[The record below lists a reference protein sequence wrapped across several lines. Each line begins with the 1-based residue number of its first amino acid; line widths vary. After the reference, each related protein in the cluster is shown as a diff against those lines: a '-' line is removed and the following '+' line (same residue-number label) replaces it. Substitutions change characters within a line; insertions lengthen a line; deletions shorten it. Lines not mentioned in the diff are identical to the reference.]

1 MGIEFT
7 NDQKKA
13 IEAKGAVLVAA
24 AAGSGKTAVLTRRV
38 IERVC
43 DKNDPTTIDRLLI
56 VTFTNASAA
65 EMRVRIAAA
74 LDAECAARG
83 NDPYILKQ
91 KLLLKSAKICT
102 IDSFCIDLVRKHFAV
117 LSVSPD
123 FKVAAAAQ
131 ASDLRER
138 AVSDVLLRHFA
149 EPSEDFNRLC
159 TSFNIYKGEN
169 DIKNAV
175 FTCYDFSLCLSRPEH
190 WLNTSV
196 DNYFSDNV
204 NACGFAEAV
213 FEYAETKLK
222 SAEDLTEFIL
232 RESIGT
238 EFEADW
244 QVAFG
249 DTLDRIAEMK
259 SAAESGDW
267 DRLYMYASSFES
279 AKTPRIKKGGNK
291 ELNDL
296 MKDIKQEIKKSIDG
310 IAAKLGG
317 ISAEVLAELHSA
329 GKQVKML
336 VTLVKEFSK
345 RYFELLCSKNLLTFS
360 LVEQLALKLLCDDD
374 GERLVPSEISAEIC
388 KLYDEV
394 LVDEYQDNND
404 LQDSLFNAVSDNG
417 KHLFMVGDV
426 KQSIYGFRNAN
437 PDNFLRHKDNYPL
450 YDGSCEKSKI
460 ILSENFRSREGVC
473 RFVNGIC
480 GALMQKSTCGM
491 DYTDEERLV
500 AKAEYPENSAP
511 AAEIVMT
518 EYASEKKDIADAEAI
533 ADYIVGVMREPP
545 FLRDADNSL
554 RKAEYGDFAILHRS
568 PSKRLP
574 TYIDALKK
582 RGIPVAVGGGDFYGS
597 PEVLTAMS
605 VLRIIDNPTL
615 DIPLLSA
622 MTSAVF
628 GFDFDE
634 VAKIKSAYKGR
645 SLYARVLAAA
655 EHGDRKVGRM
665 LDTLSALRT
674 EAVTLSVSRLIS
686 RMYNVTGF
694 SEMISASENGGL
706 KRQKLMQLIS
716 MAEEFEGWSDGGL
729 SGFIGYFDRSAD
741 EGSSGDKSLPGK
753 SDAVRIMSFHGSKGL
768 QFPVCIIAGVGVDF
782 NDTDLKKPLIVNGK
796 YGIGIDYVED
806 GIKHETI
813 AKNALKLSQLN
824 KNSAEELRLFYV
836 AMTRAEERLMISV
849 ATQNAEKDITDAA
862 KRLGLSA
869 ADSGLVPSDR
879 VVGAAGLKQW
889 LLSAALL
896 QRSGDKIADAASVEP
911 IGFNGDGDFKF
922 TLSHPNDKSEPNGD
936 GCVGETEEY
945 SCSDAVREQLDT
957 RFGYRYPFELEI
969 ATPSK
974 MAVTELVHGD
984 RDSFA
989 FRARPRFM
997 SKSGLT
1003 PAERG
1008 TALHKFMQFA
1018 NYSAAATDVEAEIS
1032 RLYEWEFITEAEAE
1046 SIDRK
1051 ALKMFFESDVYR
1063 RITSADK
1070 VLREY
1075 KFMIRQAISNGSTIV
1090 QGIADCIFFE
1100 GKKAVILDFKT
1111 DNVKALASLAERYA
1125 AQLKI
1130 YKEGVSE
1137 IFGTEQIE
1145 CIIYSMHLSASVEV

>member
-1 MGIEFT
+1 MGIDFT
-7 NDQKKA
+7 NDQIKA
-13 IEAKGAVLVAA
+13 IEAKGTVLVAA

-56 VTFTNASAA
+56 VTFTNASAL
-65 EMRVRIAAA
+65 EMRVRIAKA
-74 LDAECAARG
+74 LDEECAARG

-91 KLLLKSAKICT
+91 KLLLKNAKICT
-102 IDSFCIDLVRKHFAV
+102 IDSFCIDLVRKYFAV

-131 ASDLRER
+131 ASALRER

-159 TSFNIYKGEN
+159 TSFDIYKGEKG
-169 DIKNAV
+169 IKDAI

-190 WLNTSV
+190 WLDSSA
-196 DNYFSDNV
+196 DSYFCENINECS
-204 NACGFAEAV
+204 FAEV
-213 FEYAETKLK
+213 FFVLAKTKLD
-222 SAEDLTEFIL
+222 SAKDLTEFIL
-232 RESIGT
+232 RESVGT
-238 EFEADW
+238 EFEAGW

-249 DTLDRIAEMK
+249 ETLDRIAEMK
-259 SAAESGDW
+259 SAVDSRDW
-267 DRLYMYASSFES
+267 DRLYMYASSFEG
-279 AKTPRIKKGGNK
+279 AKTPRLKKGQNK
-291 ELNDL
+291 DLNEL
-296 MKDIKQEIKKSIDG
+296 MKDTKGDIKKAVDE
-310 IAAKLGG
+310 IADKLGG
-317 ISAEVLAELHSA
+317 SSSEVLAELHSA

-336 VTLVKEFSK
+336 VSLVKEFSEH
-345 RYFELLCSKNLLTFS
+345 YFELLCSKNLLTFP
-360 LVEQLALKLLCDDD
+360 LIEQLALKLLCDDD

-437 PDNFLRHKDNYPL
+437 PDNFLRHKDSYPL
-450 YDGSCEKSKI
+450 YDGTKEKSKI
-460 ILSENFRSREGVC
+460 VLSANFRSRKGVC

-480 GALMQKSTCGM
+480 GALMQKATCGF

-500 AKAEYPENSAP
+500 SEATYPENSAP
-511 AAEIVMT
+511 AAEIVLT
-518 EYASEKKDIADAEAI
+518 EHASENKDMVDAEAI
-533 ADYIVGVMREPP
+533 AEYIAGVMAEPP
-545 FLRDADNSL
+545 FLKETDNSL

-568 PSKRLP
+568 PNKRLP
-574 TYIDALKK
+574 VYIDALKR
-582 RGIPVAVGGGDFYGS
+582 RGIPVMVGGGDFYGS
-597 PEVLTAMS
+597 AEVLTAMS
-605 VLRIIDNPTL
+605 VLRVIDNPTL

-634 VAKIKSAYKGR
+634 VARIKSAYKGR
-645 SLYARVLAAA
+645 SLYARVLSAA

-665 LDTLSALRT
+665 LDMLSSLRT
-674 EAVTLSVSRLIS
+674 EAVTLSVSRLIG
-686 RMYNVTGF
+686 RIYNVTGF
-694 SEMISASENGGL
+694 SEMVSASENGRL

-729 SGFIGYFDRSAD
+729 SGFIGYFDRSAE
-741 EGSSGDKSLPGK
+741 EGSSGEKSLPNK
-753 SDAVRIMSFHGSKGL
+753 SNAVRIMSFHGSKGL
-768 QFPVCIIAGVGVDF
+768 QFPVCIIAGAGGDF
-782 NDTDLKKPLIVNGK
+782 NNTDLKKSLIVNGK
-796 YGIGIDYVED
+796 YGIGLKYVED
-806 GIKHETI
+806 GIKHETV
-813 AKNALKLSQLN
+813 ARNALKISQLN
-824 KNSAEELRLFYV
+824 KLSAEELRLFYV

-849 ATQNAEKDITDAA
+849 TVKNAEEDIKNAA
-862 KRLGLSA
+862 KKLGLSA
-869 ADSGLVPSDR
+869 SDSGLVPSDA
-879 VVGAAGLKQW
+879 VVGAGGLKQW

-896 QRSGDKIADAASVEP
+896 QRSGDKIGEVASVEP

-922 TLSHPNDKSEPNGD
+922 TLSHLNDISEPVADACGSD
-936 GCVGETEEY
+936 TEEY
-945 SCSDAVREQLDT
+945 SCSSEVREQLNT
-957 RFGYRYPFELEI
+957 RFGFRYPFESEI
-969 ATPSK
+969 STPSK

-989 FRARPRFM
+989 FKARPRFM
-997 SKSGLT
+997 SKAGLT

-1018 NYSAAATDVEAEIS
+1018 DYSAAAQDVEAEIS

-1051 ALKMFFESDVYR
+1051 ALKRFFESDTYR

-1075 KFMIRQAISNGSTIV
+1075 KFMIRQATSNGSTIV

-1100 GKKAVILDFKT
+1100 DKKAVILDFKT
-1111 DNVKALASLAERYA
+1111 DNVKDLAALAERYA
-1125 AQLKI
+1125 AQLEI